1 MRTLRQAR
9 PRPFGRLHSA
19 FGARDAGEALV
30 GSVLFGILR
39 AVEFQEVEADL
50 LFGVIPVRLV
60 GVLVIAAVSAFVLLT
75 VWGRVGWAEPRVAA
89 GQTLVTALVVAVGA
103 SLGDILPE
111 ARDAPPGAPTAR
123 CRPPGGAV
131 CPRPPVKLST
141 GPGYPR

>member
-1 MRTLRQAR
+1 MHTLRQAR
-9 PRPFGRLHSA
+9 PRPFGRLLSA

-30 GSVLFGILR
+30 GSVLFGVLR

-75 VWGRVGWAEPRVAA
+75 VWGRVGCAEPRVAA

-111 ARDAPPGAPTAR
+111 T
-123 CRPPGGAV
+123 
-131 CPRPPVKLST
+131 
-141 GPGYPR
+141 